1 MKFTLL
7 IFLLFCFGCE
17 TKKGNTTKESKTR
30 IKKFLIGDIDNDK
43 IQDTAF
49 VTLKDDEPIDLV
61 SITFSKTIPS
71 FSFESLG
78 VHIQKVQDFNR
89 DNRNEI
95 MIFSRTHEGWWNEIS
110 IWSFY
115 NKNWKEIAKTRGFI
129 ADDKD
134 FENRIIKENGSYYLI
149 GDDMWNEDEKGV
161 FLKTRVKI

>member
-1 MKFTLL
+1 MKFTLF

-17 TKKGNTTKESKTR
+17 AKKGNTTSESKTK

-49 VTLKDDEPIDLV
+49 VTLKDDEPIDMV

-71 FSFESLG
+71 FSLESLG
-78 VHIQKVQDFNR
+78 VHIQKVQDFNG
-89 DNRNEI
+89 DNKNEI
-95 MIFSRTHEGWWNEIS
+95 MIFSRTHEGWWNKIS

-115 NKNWKEIAKTRGFI
+115 NKNWNVIAKTRAFI
-129 ADDKD
+129 SEDKD
-134 FENRIIKENGSYYLI
+134 FENRIIKENGNYYLI
-149 GDDMWNEDEKGV
+149 GDDMWNEDEKGA